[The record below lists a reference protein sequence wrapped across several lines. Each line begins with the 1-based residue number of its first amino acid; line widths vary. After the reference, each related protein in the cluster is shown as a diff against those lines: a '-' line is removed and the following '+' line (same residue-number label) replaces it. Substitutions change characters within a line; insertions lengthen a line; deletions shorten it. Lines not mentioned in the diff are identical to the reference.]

1 MTPARRMHSTS
12 LRPIGM
18 PRGVVVQEDSH
29 AMPLTVARL
38 DARGHRGPE
47 SLVESVEEQW
57 RLAEAWWRE
66 SPQRRMYYRVVL
78 SDGRPLTLY
87 RDDVTG
93 AWYEQPYSEAPREA
107 PREPLG
113 GARR

>member
-1 MTPARRMHSTS
+1 MTPGRRITSTS

-66 SPQRRMYYRVVL
+66 SPERRTYYRVVL
-78 SDGRPLTLY
+78 SDGRPRTLY
-87 RDDVTG
+87 RDEVTG